1 MPNTQLVQIMIVEDH
16 PAVIHGLCGFLDT
29 VSKFKV
35 VGMAKSI
42 EEARCFMQNNI
53 VDLVIMDIRLE
64 AGNGIDLTEEFS
76 NLYPDL
82 AILIYSGQSDVELVR
97 RARNAGAR
105 GYLLKGADIQ
115 VIHQAIEIIMAGG
128 IYLDPDLPE
137 KPKPILPGEKL
148 TPSEEIVMRLFAQWM
163 TNQEICL
170 QLKIKLSTAKTHRN
184 NIMWKLGINN
194 TPELYRE
201 AIRRYGNPDVEGTRS

>member
-1 MPNTQLVQIMIVEDH
+1 MIIEDH
-16 PAVIHGLCGFLDT
+16 PAVIHGLCVFLDT
-29 VSKFKV
+29 VSKFEV
-35 VGMAKSI
+35 VGVAKNI
-42 EEARCFMQNNI
+42 EEARRFMQNNI
-53 VDLVIMDIRLE
+53 VDLVIMDIRLG
-64 AGNGIDLTEEFS
+64 AGNGIDLTEELS
-76 NLYPDL
+76 TLYPDL
-82 AILIYSGQSDVELVR
+82 AVLIYSGQSDVELVR

-115 VIHQAIEIIMAGG
+115 VINQAIEIIMAGG

-148 TPSEEIVMRLFAQWM
+148 TPSEEVVMRLFAQWM
-163 TNQEICL
+163 TNQEICQ
-170 QLKIKLSTAKTHRN
+170 QLKIKLSTVKTHRN

-201 AIRRYGNPDVEGTRS
+201 AIRRYGNPDVGGI

>member
-1 MPNTQLVQIMIVEDH
+1 MPNTQLVQVMIVEDH
-16 PAVIHGLCGFLDT
+16 PAVIHGLCGYLDT
-29 VSKFKV
+29 VSKFEV
-35 VGMAKSI
+35 VGVAKNV
-42 EEARCFMQNNI
+42 EEARRLLQNNI

-64 AGNGIDLTEEFS
+64 TGNGIDLTEEFS

-115 VIHQAIEIIMAGG
+115 VINQAIEIIMAGG
-128 IYLDPDLPE
+128 IYIDPDLPE
-137 KPKPILPGEKL
+137 KPKQILPGETL

-163 TNQEICL
+163 TNQEVCQ
-170 QLKIKLSTAKTHRN
+170 QLKIKLSTVKTHRN
-184 NIMWKLGINN
+184 NIMWKLGISN